1 MAKLYFRYGTV
12 GSAKTLNLLAVAHN
26 YERQGRKVLVA
37 KPAVDTRD
45 GVRTIASRAGL
56 SRQAD
61 LLIGASTR
69 LQPVR
74 FRGLD
79 AVVVDEAQFLRAAQ
93 VDALRRITLEAG
105 VPVLCY
111 GLRADFR
118 GRLFEGSR
126 RLFEV
131 ADTIEEVKTICADCT
146 RKAIMNMRLVD
157 GRPTLAGPSVQLGG
171 DESYKP
177 QCFGH
182 WWRATQ
188 GPARPARGRRR
199 ARKARPARGARG
211 SRPPTRRSARR
222 RARNR

>member
-37 KPAVDTRD
+37 KPVVDTRD

-56 SRQAD
+56 HREAD
-61 LLIGASTR
+61 LLLGPEDR
-69 LQPVR
+69 LEVR
-74 FRGLD
+74 RLRHLD
-79 AVVVDEAQFLRAAQ
+79 ALLVDEAQFLSEAN
-93 VDALRRITLEAG
+93 VEGLRRLTVEAK

-118 GRLFEGSR
+118 GRLFEGSK
-126 RLFEV
+126 RLFEL

-157 GRPTLAGPSVQLGG
+157 GQPTLEGPSVQLGG

-177 QCFGH
+177 QCYAH
-182 WWRATQ
+182 WLAATAARRPVRA
-188 GPARPARGRRR
+188 RR
-199 ARKARPARGARG
+199 AGKRTPPSPSRTARTA
-211 SRPPTRRSARR
+211 
-222 RARNR
+222 

>member
-37 KPAVDTRD
+37 KPALDTRD

-56 SRQAD
+56 HREAD
-61 LLIGASTR
+61 LLIGPSTR
-69 LQPVR
+69 LDARR
-74 FRGLD
+74 FSGLD
-79 AVVVDEAQFLRAAQ
+79 AVLVDEAQFLGEAQ
-93 VDALRRITLEAG
+93 VDALRRVTVEAG

-111 GLRADFR
+111 GLRSDFR

-126 RLFEV
+126 RLFEL

-157 GRPTLAGPSVQLGG
+157 GRPSMEGPSVQLGG

-177 QCFGH
+177 QCYAH
-182 WWRATQ
+182 WHAAAGRSHASRAKAS
-188 GPARPARGRRR
+188 GAARGT
-199 ARKARPARGARG
+199 AQQRKLRGRK
-211 SRPPTRRSARR
+211 P
-222 RARNR
+222 